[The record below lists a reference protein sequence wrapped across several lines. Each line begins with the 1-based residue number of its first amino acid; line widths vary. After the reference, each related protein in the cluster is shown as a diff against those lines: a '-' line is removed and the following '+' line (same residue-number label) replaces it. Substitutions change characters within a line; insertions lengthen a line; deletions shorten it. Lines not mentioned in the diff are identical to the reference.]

1 MDNKRLDIELI
12 RIIAVFFVI
21 FNHTGTMGYFLF
33 ASYEPRS
40 IQYWI
45 YLFISVFCKIS
56 VPLFFMITGALMLN
70 RKEESLRYLWK
81 HRVLHICCI
90 LIIWSFFYYMVLV
103 KEGGEAFNIVRFFRQ
118 LYVYN
123 WNFSFWYLYVYIA
136 LLICLP
142 LLQKIAQSLS
152 NKDYIYMTILYI
164 TFKMIIPS
172 LSLIHI

>member
-56 VPLFFMITGALMLN
+56 VPLFFYDN
-70 RKEESLRYLWK
+70 RGTY
-81 HRVLHICCI
+81 
-90 LIIWSFFYYMVLV
+90 V
-103 KEGGEAFNIVRFFRQ
+103 K
-118 LYVYN
+118 
-123 WNFSFWYLYVYIA
+123 
-136 LLICLP
+136 P
-142 LLQKIAQSLS
+142 
-152 NKDYIYMTILYI
+152 
-164 TFKMIIPS
+164 
-172 LSLIHI
+172 

>member
-103 KEGGEAFNIVRFFRQ
+103 KEGVEAFNIV
-118 LYVYN
+118 
-123 WNFSFWYLYVYIA
+123 
-136 LLICLP
+136 
-142 LLQKIAQSLS
+142 
-152 NKDYIYMTILYI
+152 
-164 TFKMIIPS
+164 
-172 LSLIHI
+172 

>member
-1 MDNKRLDIELI
+1 MLDFDIKSHFIGLYYLERKYNMDNKRLDIELI

-90 LIIWSFFYYMVLV
+90 LIIWSFFIIMVLV
-103 KEGGEAFNIVRFFRQ
+103 KEGGESVLI
-118 LYVYN
+118 LCD
-123 WNFSFWYLYVYIA
+123 FSDSFMFITG
-136 LLICLP
+136 IFH
-142 LLQKIAQSLS
+142 SG
-152 NKDYIYMTILYI
+152 IYMYILHY
-164 TFKMIIPS
+164 
-172 LSLIHI
+172 